1 MPKIKAV
8 VLVVN
13 SPGGDALASDLV
25 WRAVRRLAAVK
36 PVVACMTDV
45 AASGGYY
52 IAMAANAIVAQPLT
66 LTGSIGVVAGKVSLA
81 GLYEKT
87 GYAKETIARGRYA
100 ELLSDARTFTDDERE
115 LFEAAVAHAYS
126 KFRDKAAESRG
137 MEIDTM
143 EAVAQGRVWVG
154 GDALQRGLVD
164 TLGGVSTAV
173 AMAARLAGVPE
184 GERVAQLEL
193 SRARVSPLA
202 LVTGGRVRGGARG
215 GGGGGRLCGGR
226 ARRGGARGGRGGRRV
241 GRRRWGRGRGRRG
254 LRGAPVRGARGGG
267 AGGV

>member
-1 MPKIKAV
+1 
-8 VLVVN
+8 
-13 SPGGDALASDLV
+13 
-25 WRAVRRLAAVK
+25 
-36 PVVACMTDV
+36 MTDV
-45 AASGGYY
+45 AASGGFY

-66 LTGSIGVVAGKVSLA
+66 LTGSIGVVAGKISLA

-87 GYAKETIARGRYA
+87 GYSKETLSRGRYA
-100 ELLSDARTFTDDERE
+100 ELLSDSRTFTDDERE

-126 KFRDKAAESRG
+126 QFRDKAAESRG
-137 MEIDTM
+137 MEINTM

-202 LVTGGRVRGGARG
+202 LVTGGASAV
-215 GGGGGRLCGGR
+215 GR
-226 ARRGGARGGRGGRRV
+226 AAAAAATAFATGGPDAAARAVGAAAAVLVAAAGGDAAAAAAS
-241 GRRRWGRGRGRRG
+241 
-254 LRGAPVRGARGGG
+254 GAPQCVAPEVEVVGASEVGW
-267 AGGV
+267 